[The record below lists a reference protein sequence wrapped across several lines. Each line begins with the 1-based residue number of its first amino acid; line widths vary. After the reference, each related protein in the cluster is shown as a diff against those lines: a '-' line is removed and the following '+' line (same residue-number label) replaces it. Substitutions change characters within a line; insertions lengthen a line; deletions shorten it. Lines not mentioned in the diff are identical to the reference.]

1 MIPNYTAN
9 YTKTFHDKRV
19 GKKIARIRNK
29 EEVKVRNLRLRDMA
43 IVGGEKG
50 RGVKRGMSTLAGG
63 EGGEDWGD
71 DLLAVKVSVCPE
83 LRESMHLNGR
93 EKRGRMFVTRGSE
106 ASRR

>member
-1 MIPNYTAN
+1 MHSSSPS
-9 YTKTFHDKRV
+9 
-19 GKKIARIRNK
+19 G
-29 EEVKVRNLRLRDMA
+29 
-43 IVGGEKG
+43 
-50 RGVKRGMSTLAGG
+50 KRGGGGDGEGIGG